1 MTKTARGRAG
11 AKSRPAAKTSKK
23 RTAAKR
29 AAPKPARKAATK
41 KPAAAKKAPA
51 KKASA
56 KKATKKASRKT
67 ATKRVAT
74 SRAKPVSKTV
84 PAKKSATAKQAKKSA
99 TAKAAKKS
107 ATAKAA
113 QKSATAKAA
122 KKSATAKAARKSAP
136 ATTAK
141 KPAKKASPAP
151 VRALAEARPDEALV
165 DRTMAL
171 LDAHDRSVADSMREI
186 GEHLL
191 AEYFGG
197 DEELARSRVAAKPL
211 SYERLASRAELE
223 TSWDAADLRRAV
235 TAALVH
241 GSLPSAL
248 ADRVPGTYLVRLD
261 SVDDPSERASL
272 AARIA
277 DGELRGHAAKEA
289 ITLASVSIRR
299 GGRPKTP
306 GPLRLANALE
316 RLFERAD
323 DFAGLDPTA
332 ASELDE
338 LERAAL
344 AGRLD
349 DAARRLTALAARV
362 RTAR

>member
-11 AKSRPAAKTSKK
+11 AKSRPAAKTSK

-41 KPAAAKKAPA
+41 KPAAAKKASA

-113 QKSATAKAA
+113 
-122 KKSATAKAARKSAP
+122 RKSAP

-141 KPAKKASPAP
+141 KPAKQASPAP